1 MFASAWQIL
10 EQSYPG
16 NSDELIDNP
25 PKYAEPYSEQALL
38 ERAEDLGLTV
48 LMRRSREFG
57 MYHLMT
63 LDILCYLDDLCRL
76 RGLQGHSLPRRQGQK
91 QSLDQM
97 RRGAF
102 GFISYCDGNFKPLFC
117 SGFVSRWL
125 ELMEAKHPGQHTSDR
140 AASNL
145 CVFTCIANN
154 FVPLSDIYLSQ
165 ASAGKRTFCEGS
177 GCI

>member
-1 MFASAWQIL
+1 MVITAYLVMYYLKRSMFASAWQIL

-76 RGLQGHSLPRRQGQK
+76 RGLQGHSLPRRQGQNVDVYTP
-91 QSLDQM
+91 QS
-97 RRGAF
+97 
-102 GFISYCDGNFKPLFC
+102 C
-117 SGFVSRWL
+117 
-125 ELMEAKHPGQHTSDR
+125 
-140 AASNL
+140 
-145 CVFTCIANN
+145 
-154 FVPLSDIYLSQ
+154 YLYFF
-165 ASAGKRTFCEGS
+165 ARYVITP
-177 GCI
+177 